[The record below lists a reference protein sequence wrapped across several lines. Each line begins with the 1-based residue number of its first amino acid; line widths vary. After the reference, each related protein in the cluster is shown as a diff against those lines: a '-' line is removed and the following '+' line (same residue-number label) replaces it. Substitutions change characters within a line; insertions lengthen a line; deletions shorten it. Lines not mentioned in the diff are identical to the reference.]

1 MSTPDFSPLVAR
13 HRAYVRTGATR
24 STVWREG
31 QLTALR
37 AMMTDRA
44 KDFHAALWTDLR
56 RIQDWRPRGFSLG
69 GLNAAWVNLPIIR
82 TQKLPIHID
91 RQYPAA
97 SCEIRLMP
105 TPMSRNGGDFPGVLR
120 SVDRRERPRST
131 AGTVVAFSLACLIKQ
146 YLIIGSVCD
155 E

>member
-1 MSTPDFSPLVAR
+1 MNL
-13 HRAYVRTGATR
+13 
-24 STVWREG
+24 
-31 QLTALR
+31 
-37 AMMTDRA
+37 
-44 KDFHAALWTDLR
+44 K
-56 RIQDWRPRGFSLG
+56 
-69 GLNAAWVNLPIIR
+69 LNAAWVNLPIIR

-91 RQYPAA
+91 RQCPAA

-131 AGTVVAFSLACLIKQ
+131 SGTVVAFSLACLIKQ
-146 YLIIGSVCD
+146 YLIIGNISD

>member
-1 MSTPDFSPLVAR
+1 
-13 HRAYVRTGATR
+13 
-24 STVWREG
+24 
-31 QLTALR
+31 
-37 AMMTDRA
+37 MMTDRA